1 MSKLLQPKDK
11 VVTFLKK
18 LLYIFSYVEA
28 FPGSRGTHK
37 CIKEGHKRDG
47 PQEKSVAALKTVK
60 AAWLKQPQG
69 MDLSSVRRLFNIAER
84 AVKGLP
90 LQK

>member
-1 MSKLLQPKDK
+1 VASKLSLEVVPFCKPK
-11 VVTFLKK
+11 L
-18 LLYIFSYVEA
+18 
-28 FPGSRGTHK
+28 RTHK
-37 CIKEGHKRDG
+37 CIKEGRKRDG